1 MISAYR
7 SGKSYAKN
15 LLLSLLIVYGL
26 TLALSQG
33 GWISDKG
40 VAVAILCALIGH
52 SLASFRRIAE
62 NARGKRDTALT
73 EQALTEQER
82 LTLYVGNL
90 IYHTRKEDLIDLF
103 SQFGTVHN
111 ARIILDKNS
120 KKPTGYGFVELDA
133 DIAEHA
139 VTNLNGSQF
148 HGRHIKVSEANK

>member
-33 GWISDKG
+33 GWISGTG
-40 VAVAILCALIGH
+40 VAVAILCAIIGH

-62 NARGKRDTALT
+62 NARGTQDSS
-73 EQALTEQER
+73 LTEQER

-103 SQFGTVHN
+103 SQYGTVHN
-111 ARIILDKNS
+111 ARIILDKYS
-120 KKPTGYGFVELDA
+120 KKPTGYGFVEVDA
-133 DIAEHA
+133 DIAEQA
-139 VTNLNGSQF
+139 VINLNGSQF